1 MVRGTNNEV
10 FVELGTEQN
19 LNDKDVV
26 FSEMQIAMTHKATKT
41 FLTVLKSVV
50 DKIEEM
56 DGPITLPEGKE
67 EKIRRAVQVE
77 KPK

>member
-1 MVRGTNNEV
+1 
-10 FVELGTEQN
+10 
-19 LNDKDVV
+19 
-26 FSEMQIAMTHKATKT
+26 MTHKATKT